1 MREWCQTDELP
12 PRPDPNGNEGYMLLA
27 VVVMVFLVL
36 LALSVAAPK
45 VAMELKHDQEME
57 TQHRGN
63 QYVRA
68 IRVYYR
74 KTGHYPGSV
83 EQLMNTNNQKFL
95 RQKYL
100 DPMTGKDD
108 WKLIMVG
115 QNKTTV
121 KGFFGE
127 DLPGMAP
134 GLGAVAGMGS
144 STGSGATTGSS
155 SGSGGTGSSFGAGS
169 SFGIGSGNG
178 SAGQTGSSFG
188 GTSGGSGTTGSGS
201 GTSGMGEQDATSFT
215 GGSAGPIMGVGVS
228 KSGQGFLSVNGEDH
242 YENWEFLYDP
252 RIEQLYAKGNLL
264 GGGGAMSGGTGSGA
278 FPNSGTSS
286 GFPGS
291 GTSGS
296 GSGSG
301 TGSSGSGSGSG
312 SGSTPPGTPQ

>member
-1 MREWCQTDELP
+1 MKDRIQPGEVS
-12 PRPDPNGNEGYMLLA
+12 RHPDAHGDEGYMLLA
-27 VVVMVFLVL
+27 AVVMIFMVL
-36 LALSVAAPK
+36 LWLSVAAPK
-45 VAMELKHDQEME
+45 VAMELKRDREIE
-57 TQHRGN
+57 TQHRAN

-83 EQLMNTNNQKFL
+83 EQLLNTNNQKFL

-127 DLPGMAP
+127 DLPGMAG
-134 GLGAVAGMGS
+134 GLGAAAGMASSNGS
-144 STGSGATTGSS
+144 APTTGSS
-155 SGSGGTGSSFGAGS
+155 FGSGNTGSSFGAGS
-169 SFGIGSGNG
+169 SFGSGSGNG
-178 SAGQTGSSFG
+178 PAGGINTG
-188 GTSGGSGTTGSGS
+188 GTSTGTTGTGS
-201 GTSGMGEQDATSFT
+201 GTSGMGEQNATDFT
-215 GGSAGPIMGVGVS
+215 GGSTGPIMGVGVS
-228 KSGQGFLSVNGEDH
+228 KSGQGFLSVNGEDQ

-264 GGGGAMSGGTGSGA
+264 GGGGVMSGGTGSGA
-278 FPNSGTSS
+278 FPSSGTSS
-286 GFPGS
+286 GFPG
-291 GTSGS
+291 TNTP

-301 TGSSGSGSGSG
+301 TGTGSSGGGSGSG
-312 SGSTPPGTPQ
+312 SGSTPPATPQ

>member
-1 MREWCQTDELP
+1 MNRRTQTVELS
-12 PRPDPNGNEGYMLLA
+12 RHPDASGDEGYMLLA
-27 VVVMVFLVL
+27 AVVMVFMVL

-57 TQHRGN
+57 TQHRAN

-74 KTGHYPGSV
+74 KVGHYPGSV

-100 DPMTGKDD
+100 DPLTGKDD

-127 DLPGMAP
+127 DLPGMAG
-134 GLGAVAGMGS
+134 GLGAAAGMASSNGS
-144 STGSGATTGSS
+144 APT
-155 SGSGGTGSSFGAGS
+155 TGSSFGAGS
-169 SFGIGSGNG
+169 SFG
-178 SAGQTGSSFG
+178 
-188 GTSGGSGTTGSGS
+188 TSPGTTGSGNGS
-201 GTSGMGEQDATSFT
+201 GTSGMGEQNATDFT
-215 GGSAGPIMGVGVS
+215 GGSTGPIMGVGVS
-228 KSGQGFLSVNGEDH
+228 KSGQGFLSVNGEDR

-264 GGGGAMSGGTGSGA
+264 GGGGVMSGGTGSGA
-278 FPNSGTSS
+278 FPSSGTSS
-286 GFPGS
+286 GFPGT
-291 GTSGS
+291 GAS

-301 TGSSGSGSGSG
+301 TGNGSSSNSG
-312 SGSTPPGTPQ
+312 SGSTPPASPQ